1 MKRVLAIVFGI
12 VLSALI
18 VSSATGQPANLS
30 QTFGQ
35 PDLAPILER
44 VRASYG
50 LPSVSAVVVQG
61 GKVVSHAV
69 VGERAIGGGVPV
81 TLQDQYQ
88 LGSISKS
95 FTATV
100 IAKLVEQGKLRW
112 DTTLDQA
119 LPDVPKLGAY
129 KTVTLEMLLS
139 HTAGFPANVEQK
151 SVYAWN
157 LNPAE
162 ARAQYLKFALM
173 TEPEFAPGQMVAYS
187 NAGFVIASLIAERA
201 GGKPWDALVREIV
214 LEPLG
219 MKCNFGVIFEPLT
232 NPHPHLIENGRAKAL
247 EPVAGSGNSPV
258 LNGADNLRCN
268 LSDLGKYLAAH
279 LEGERGQDG
288 IIRAESFKFLHR
300 ARANGGQDIR
310 AALGWFV
317 FPGGEIWHN
326 GSNTLNYAEMIL
338 LPKQDTAIAVATN
351 AAGGGADARAAAEV
365 LEGIVDLIRP

>member
-1 MKRVLAIVFGI
+1 MKRILVIVFCI

-18 VSSATGQPANLS
+18 VSAAGQPVTLS

-35 PDLAPILER
+35 PDLVPILER

-50 LPSVSAVVVQG
+50 LPSLSAVIVQA

-100 IAKLVEQGKLRW
+100 IAKQIEQGKLRW
-112 DTTLDQA
+112 DTTLGQA
-119 LPDVPKLGAY
+119 LADVPMLDAY
-129 KTVTLEMLLS
+129 KSVTLEMLLS

-151 SVYAWN
+151 SVYDWN
-157 LNPAE
+157 LPPTE

-173 TEPEFAPGQMVAYS
+173 TQPEFAPGQMVAYS
-187 NAGFVIASLIAERA
+187 NAGYVVASLIAERA
-201 GGKPWDALVREIV
+201 GGEPWDALVKEIV

-219 MKCNFGVIFEPLT
+219 MTCGFGVIFEPLT
-232 NPHPHLIENGRAKAL
+232 NPHPHILENGRAKAL

-268 LSDLGKYLAAH
+268 LNDLGKYLAAH

-288 IIRAESFKFLHR
+288 IVRAESFKFLHR

-317 FPGGEIWHN
+317 FPEGAIWHN

-338 LPKQDTAIAVATN
+338 IPKQDTAIAVATN

-365 LEGIVDLIRP
+365 FEGIVDLIRP